1 MSMIAF
7 PNLIVVTEN
16 AFATNYV
23 GEPILEAM
31 G

>member
-1 MSMIAF
+1 MAMIAL
-7 PNLIVVTEN
+7 PNFIVVTEN

-23 GEPILEAM
+23 GEPILETV

>member
-16 AFATNYV
+16 TFATNYV

-31 G
+31 S